1 PRHAHALLHPRRR
14 RVRARLPAHL
24 LVLLAPG
31 GLHHDAARLRDR
43 VRGDLGDGEEADLRL
58 PPDGAVADG
67 DPRARVLRLGAPHV
81 RRRRRP
87 LAAHPDDGHLD
98 GDRGPDRDQG
108 VLLVSDDLGRAGALH
123 DADAVRARLRLDVR
137 DRRPL
142 RDLPRRRADRHP
154 RLGHVLRRRAH
165 PLRPVRR
172 VVVHDLRRDL
182 LLVPEDDGPDV
193 RRAARQAP
201 LLDDLRG
208 LQRHLLPDALAGDA
222 GDAAEGFRL
231 RAAVRR
237 LEHGDLDRLVLP
249 RRLDHRLPLQHD
261 RQLGPRAPRRGKPLA
276 RDDARVAGLVA
287 AAVLQLRRAPAG
299 RGQPVRVRRARRTPR
314 GVQRGSRRTGRRGR
328 GAALTHLLVV
338 ANETVAG
345 RALADAVKRRGGDL
359 QVTVVSPVNTPRE
372 GYVVYADTR
381 RAAADRRL
389 DKTLAQLRDVGI
401 SADGF
406 VVEADPVDAVR
417 DALAQLEPP
426 VDEIVVSTHPAE
438 RSGWLRKGVVERIRK
453 VAEPLPVEHVVVDL
467 AKESGPAN
475 VLVIAN
481 ETVIGE
487 ALLEA
492 IKARAARSPASFLIV
507 SPQSDSRIAGHP
519 DAERRLRRALAAL
532 RGAGIDAHG
541 QVAHPDPY

>member
-1 PRHAHALLHPRRR
+1 GRPR
-14 RVRARLPAHL
+14 
-24 LVLLAPG
+24 
-31 GLHHDAARLRDR
+31 
-43 VRGDLGDGEEADLRL
+43 
-58 PPDGAVADG
+58 
-67 DPRARVLRLGAPHV
+67 
-81 RRRRRP
+81 
-87 LAAHPDDGHLD
+87 
-98 GDRGPDRDQG
+98 
-108 VLLVSDDLGRAGALH
+108 ALH
-123 DADAVRARLRLDVR
+123 DADAVRARVRLDVR

-142 RDLPRRRADRHP
+142 GDLPCRRADRHP
-154 RLGHVLRRRAH
+154 RVGHVLRRRAH
-165 PLRPVRR
+165 PLRALRR
-172 VVVHDLRRDL
+172 LAVHDLRRDL
-182 LLVPEDDGPDV
+182 LLVPEDDRPDV

-201 LLDDLRG
+201 LLADVRR

-222 GDAAEGFRL
+222 GDAAAGLRL

-261 RQLGPRAPRRGKPLA
+261 RQLGARRPRRVEPVA
-276 RDDARVAGLVA
+276 VDDPRVAGLVA
-287 AAVLQLRRAPAG
+287 AAVLQLRRAPPGG
-299 RGQPVRVRRARRTPR
+299 RQPVRVRRPRRATR
-314 GVQRGSRRTGRRGR
+314 GVQRRPRRAGRRGR
-328 GAALTHLLVV
+328 GPALTHLLVV

-345 RALADAVKRRGGDL
+345 RALTDPVTRRGPDL
-359 QVTVVSPVNTPRE
+359 QVTVVAPVNQPRE

-381 RAAADRRL
+381 RAAAQRRL
-389 DKTLAQLRDVGI
+389 AKTLALLREAGI

-438 RSGWLRKGVVERIRK
+438 RSGWLRKGVV
-453 VAEPLPVEHVVVDL
+453 
-467 AKESGPAN
+467 
-475 VLVIAN
+475 
-481 ETVIGE
+481 
-487 ALLEA
+487 EA

-541 QVAHPDPY
+541 QVAHPDPYTAAMHAVQDER